1 MKWRIVDGSGGV
13 HEVAVT
19 SNNGGIPWSASV
31 PEVTRRSYVG
41 ERDAVVLVAH
51 AMGWPVAEV
60 LAPGEPTRA
69 ELLAENVALRDR
81 AEAAER
87 ERDALPEMLRAGVGG
102 TEPQK
107 AAKTDAELR
116 EAIAIVKEMGCY
128 SGQTIYRKVGEAF
141 VFARWATQEE
151 DDAYITVF
159 QTGLAAGWRARA
171 ERDAVIAAAREYLD
185 ARRADTC
192 AVAARTVARAV
203 GERDGWATADDALR
217 AAYARLTAARTR
229 LAALVGGGR

>member
-1 MKWRIVDGSGGV
+1 MNWRIVDCSGGV

-31 PEVTRRSYVG
+31 PEVTRRSYVSAP
-41 ERDAVVLVAH
+41 DAVVLVAH
-51 AMGWPVAEV
+51 SMGWGIAEV

-102 TEPQK
+102 TEPPK
-107 AAKTDAELR
+107 AAKTDE
-116 EAIAIVKEMGCY
+116 EARAALAIVREMGRY
-128 SGQTIYRKVGEAF
+128 SGQTVYRKVGDAF

-151 DDAYITVF
+151 DDAYVTVF

-171 ERDAVIAAAREYLD
+171 ERDAVIAAAREFLAAEEAHDSTVAAWLDTDEMDREADAAKDASAVRLD
-185 ARRADTC
+185 AAH
-192 AVAARTVARAV
+192 
-203 GERDGWATADDALR
+203 TA
-217 AAYARLTAARTR
+217 
-229 LAALVGGGR
+229 LAALVGSAS